1 MKKTILKAF
10 LGLALLVGVQ
20 AQSQVIHKYERYVK
34 DYKWKV
40 GASYNM
46 MDFNFNH
53 SDLPEGTSASMIS
66 GGIPAKVMLGYE
78 FAKNL
83 SVEADFSMNEMMKDD
98 VMNGNIVSED
108 ITIISFNG
116 SLAYSLGG
124 LFNLPVVDPYIKA
137 GIGHLRLNEV
147 DLTMASAGG
156 GINFWIADI
165 PATKSSRYHHDK
177 IYRRLGI
184 NVEAMGRSNIST
196 NGPGSHAQY
205 SAGIFYMF

>member
-10 LGLALLVGVQ
+10 FALSCIGFSAQ
-20 AQSQVIHKYERYVK
+20 AQVIHKNERYVK
-34 DYKWKV
+34 SYNWKV

-53 SDLPEGTSASMIS
+53 TDLPEGASMIS
-66 GGIPAKVMLGYE
+66 GGIPAKVMIGYE
-78 FAKNL
+78 FAPNF
-83 SVEADFSMNEMMKDD
+83 SVEADFSMNEMEKDN
-98 VMNGNIVSED
+98 VMNGMVVNENISIV
-108 ITIISFNG
+108 SFNG

-124 LFNLPVVDPYIKA
+124 LFNIPIADPYIKA
-137 GIGHLRLNEV
+137 GVGHLRLNET

-177 IYRRLGI
+177 FYRRLGI

-196 NGPGSHAQY
+196 KGQGSHAQY
-205 SAGIFYMF
+205 SAGVFYVF

>member
-1 MKKTILKAF
+1 MKKTIFKAF
-10 LGLALLVGVQ
+10 LGLGLLIGFGSQ
-20 AQSQVIHKYERYVK
+20 AQVIHKDERFIK

-40 GASYNM
+40 GANYNM

-53 SDLPEGTSASMIS
+53 SELPEGAAMIS
-66 GGIPAKVMLGYE
+66 GGIPVRVNLGYE
-78 FAKNL
+78 FVKNL
-83 SVEADFSMNEMMKDD
+83 SFEADFSMNEMEEGN
-98 VMNGNIVSED
+98 VMNGNVVTEKISV
-108 ITIISFNG
+108 TSFNG

-137 GIGHLRLNEV
+137 GIGHLRLNED

-165 PATKSSRYHHDK
+165 KATKSSRYHHDK
-177 IYRRLGI
+177 IYRRFGL

-196 NGPGSHAQY
+196 EGVGSHAQY
-205 SAGIFYMF
+205 SAGVFYIF

>member
-1 MKKTILKAF
+1 MKKNILKAF
-10 LGLALLVGVQ
+10 LGLSLMFGFSAQ
-20 AQSQVIHKYERYVK
+20 AQIIHKYDRYVK

-53 SDLPEGTSASMIS
+53 KDLPEGTSMIS
-66 GGIPAKVMLGYE
+66 GGIPAKVSIGYE
-78 FAKNL
+78 FAKHL
-83 SVEADFSMNEMMKDD
+83 SVEADFSMNEMEKDN
-98 VMNGNIVSED
+98 VMNGKKITEDVSIV
-108 ITIISFNG
+108 SFNG

-124 LFNLPVVDPYIKA
+124 LFNIPVVDPYLKA
-137 GIGHLRLNEV
+137 GIGHLRLNEE
-147 DLTMASAGG
+147 DLTMGSLGG

-177 IYRRLGI
+177 IYRRFGI
-184 NVEAMGRSNIST
+184 NVEAMGRANIST
-196 NGPGSHAQY
+196 DGPGSHAQY

>member
-1 MKKTILKAF
+1 MKKTIIKAF
-10 LGLALLVGVQ
+10 FGLSLLLGMSAQ
-20 AQSQVIHKYERYVK
+20 AQVIHKYERYVK
-34 DYKWKV
+34 EYKWKV

-53 SDLPEGTSASMIS
+53 KDLPDGASMIS
-66 GGIPAKVMLGYE
+66 GGIPGKVMIGYE
-78 FAKNL
+78 FAKHL
-83 SVEADFSMNEMMKDD
+83 SVEADFSMNEMEKGN
-98 VMNGNIVSED
+98 VMNGKVIGD
-108 ITIISFNG
+108 KITVTSFNG

-124 LFNLPVVDPYIKA
+124 AFNLPVVDPYIKA

-177 IYRRLGI
+177 IYRRFGI

-196 NGPGSHAQY
+196 EGAGSHAQY
-205 SAGIFYMF
+205 SAGVFYVF

>member
-1 MKKTILKAF
+1 MKKNILKAF
-10 LGLALLVGVQ
+10 LGLSLMFGFSAQ
-20 AQSQVIHKYERYVK
+20 AQIIHKYDRYVK

-53 SDLPEGTSASMIS
+53 KDLPEGASMIS
-66 GGIPAKVMLGYE
+66 GGIPAKVSIGYE
-78 FAKNL
+78 FAKHL
-83 SVEADFSMNEMMKDD
+83 SVEADFSMNEMEKDN
-98 VMNGNIVSED
+98 VMNGKKITEDVSIV
-108 ITIISFNG
+108 SFNG

-124 LFNLPVVDPYIKA
+124 LFNIPVVDPYLKA
-137 GIGHLRLNEV
+137 GIGHLRLNEE
-147 DLTMASAGG
+147 DLTMGSLGG

-177 IYRRLGI
+177 IYRRFGI
-184 NVEAMGRSNIST
+184 NVEAMGRANIST
-196 NGPGSHAQY
+196 DGPGSHAQY

>member
-10 LGLALLVGVQ
+10 FGFSLLLGVSAQ
-20 AQSQVIHKYERYVK
+20 AQVIHKYERYVQE
-34 DYKWKV
+34 YKWRV

-53 SDLPEGTSASMIS
+53 KELPEGASMIS
-66 GGIPAKVMLGYE
+66 GGIPAKAMIGYE

-83 SVEADFSMNEMMKDD
+83 SIEADFSMNEMEKDN
-98 VMNGNIVSED
+98 VMNGKIVND
-108 ITIISFNG
+108 KITVTSFNG

-124 LFNLPVVDPYIKA
+124 LFNIPVIDPYIKA
-137 GIGHLRLNEV
+137 GIGHLRLNE
-147 DLTMASAGG
+147 DDITMASAGG
-156 GINFWIADI
+156 GINIWIADI

-177 IYRRLGI
+177 IYRRFGL

-196 NGPGSHAQY
+196 EGVGSHAQY
-205 SAGIFYMF
+205 SAGVFYVF

>member
-10 LGLALLVGVQ
+10 FALSLIGFSAQ
-20 AQSQVIHKYERYVK
+20 AQVIHKYERFVK
-34 DYKWKV
+34 DYNWRI

-66 GGIPAKVMLGYE
+66 GGIPVKVMIGYE
-78 FAKNL
+78 FLPNL

-98 VMNGNIVSED
+98 VMNGKIVSED
-108 ITIISFNG
+108 ISILSFNG

-124 LFNLPVVDPYIKA
+124 LFNIPVADPYIKA
-137 GIGHLRLNEV
+137 GIGHLRLNET

-177 IYRRLGI
+177 IYRRFGI
-184 NVEAMGRSNIST
+184 NVEAMGRSNIAT
-196 NGPGSHAQY
+196 TGPGSHAQY
-205 SAGIFYMF
+205 SAGVFYIF